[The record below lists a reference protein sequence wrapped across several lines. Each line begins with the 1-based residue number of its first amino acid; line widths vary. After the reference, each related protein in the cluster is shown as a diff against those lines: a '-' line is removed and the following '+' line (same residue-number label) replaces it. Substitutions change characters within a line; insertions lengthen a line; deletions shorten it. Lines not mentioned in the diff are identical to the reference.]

1 MDRLAVMVECVV
13 YAFSILVGTKRCY
26 ELRNSRFPNGTSVI
40 VVELLTSELLRAILN
55 SYQFQSFIR
64 ARSGVLGELRCDRL

>member
-40 VVELLTSELLRAILN
+40 VVELLTSELLRAIVN

-64 ARSGVLGELRCDRL
+64 ARSGVLGELGCD